1 MNGLRQRSSPSPE
14 GRRSLS
20 RRLFNIPQYEFQR
33 WLFAYLALVPI
44 LLIYVVIRVIP
55 ILQSFWLSMTDLK
68 MPNVPSNFVGLSNF
82 QELTTDPN
90 FLGAIGY
97 TTQYAIVTVI
107 VGVAIGL
114 ALAVILAGALPR
126 GSAFFELIYFIPVI
140 TPWVPVSIAWKW
152 IYDPSVGL
160 LNYFLSLFG
169 VEPVGWLLRPETAK
183 WAIIVLG
190 IWKVIGYNMV
200 IFLVGIRAIS
210 IEYYEAAAIDGASF
224 GQSFRKITW
233 PLLLPITLFVLVI
246 STINAFNVFTPV
258 YVMTQAAQGTGGI
271 TLRVLVYDMYLN
283 AFNFQRIG
291 YASAEALVLFLIILV
306 LTIAQFRLI
315 RSD

>member
-1 MNGLRQRSSPSPE
+1 MNITRRESVTASEPN
-14 GRRSLS
+14 RSLA
-20 RRLFNIPQYEFQR
+20 RRLFHVPQYELDR
-33 WLFAYLALVPI
+33 WIFAYTALLPI
-44 LLIYVVIRVIP
+44 LLVYVVIRVIP
-55 ILQSFWLSMTDLK
+55 ILQSFWLSVTDLK
-68 MPNVPSNFVGLSNF
+68 MPNTPSHFLGTANF
-82 QELTTDPN
+82 QEMATDPN

-97 TTQYAIVTVI
+97 TTQYALVTVV

-114 ALAVILAGALPR
+114 ALAVLLAGALSK
-126 GSAFFELIYFIPVI
+126 GSGIFELIYFIPVI

-160 LNYFLSLFG
+160 LNYLLSLFG
-169 VEPVGWLLRPETAK
+169 IAPVAWLLRPETAG

-210 IEYYEAAAIDGASF
+210 LEYYEAAALDGAGF
-224 GQSFRKITW
+224 WQSFKSITW
-233 PLLLPITLFVLVI
+233 PLLMPITLFVLVI

-271 TLRVLVYDMYLN
+271 TLKVLVYDMYLN

-291 YASAEALVLFLIILV
+291 YASAEAFVLFLIILA
-306 LTIAQFRLI
+306 LTVVQFRLI
-315 RSD
+315 RSE

>member
-1 MNGLRQRSSPSPE
+1 V
-14 GRRSLS
+14 
-20 RRLFNIPQYEFQR
+20 PQYELER
-33 WLFAYLALVPI
+33 WIFAYTALLPI

-68 MPNVPSNFVGLSNF
+68 MPNVPSRFVGTANF
-82 QELTTDPN
+82 QELVTDGN
-90 FLGAIGY
+90 FLAAIGY
-97 TTQYAIVTVI
+97 TTQYAVVTVVI
-107 VGVAIGL
+107 GVAIGL

-126 GSAFFELIYFIPVI
+126 GSGAFELIYFIPVI

-160 LNYFLSLFG
+160 LNYVLSWFG

-190 IWKVIGYNMV
+190 VWKVIGYNMV

-210 IEYYEAAAIDGASF
+210 LEYYEAAALDGAGF
-224 GQSFRKITW
+224 WQSFRRITW
-233 PLLLPITLFVLVI
+233 PLLMPITLFVLVI
-246 STINAFNVFTPV
+246 STINSFNVFTPV

-271 TLRVLVYDMYLN
+271 TLKVLVYDMYLN

-306 LTIAQFRLI
+306 LTAVQFRLI
-315 RSD
+315 RSE